1 MDFTVVW
8 IVAIVVVALYAGYKI
23 MQRHVETLPS
33 KLDFGRKKDY
43 VYRLKEEVF
52 SKAEARCFETLDE
65 VFSKK
70 FYVVPK
76 MSLNTIL
83 DGEIKGQNWDGA
95 RQLIAELKVDFMLL
109 HRKTLTP
116 ICAVQL
122 DDRIEG
128 NFVME
133 QILTEVGFPIV
144 KLKRPEEMSKREIVK
159 EFAEVLKKYYD

>member
-1 MDFTVVW
+1 MDFKLVW
-8 IVAIVVVALYAGYKI
+8 VAAILVVVIYAVYKV
-23 MQRHVETLPS
+23 MQKHVETLPA

-52 SKAEARCFETLDE
+52 SKAEARCFRILDE
-65 VFSKK
+65 TFSKK

-76 MSLNTIL
+76 MALNTIL

-95 RQLIAELKVDFMLL
+95 ARAIIDLKVDFMMI

-128 NFVME
+128 NFMME
-133 QILTEVGFPIV
+133 QILGDVGFPIV
-144 KLKRPEEMSKREIVK
+144 KLKRPEEMSKKEIVLS
-159 EFAEVLKKYYD
+159 FAKVLKKYYD

>member
-1 MDFTVVW
+1 MDFTLVW
-8 IVAIVVVALYAGYKI
+8 VVAILVVALYAGYKI

-95 RQLIAELKVDFMLL
+95 RQAISELKVDFMLL

-128 NFVME
+128 NFMME
-133 QILTEVGFPIV
+133 QILTEVGFRSV

-159 EFAEVLKKYYD
+159 AFAEVLKKYYD